1 MEFPEILKGAHVP
14 LTPGMTSDDAITL
27 ANGFYQ
33 TAVDP
38 AQFKKTQ
45 TFWNTES
52 LLQIDLIDPV
62 TNEVFTH
69 FVNKV
74 YKKPVK
80 LNAAPIALS
89 LDNPLISTV
98 APTELMGPIIV
109 LSDAVELEFLDEL
122 GSGNTYPII
131 GTNNNVAY
139 YLSSLFNAHQF
150 LGRWVS
156 GTMGDLATGGF
167 KLVYKGPSTDAPA
180 EFPMDPSPMVAVI
193 EILHG
198 QQKGFICLRT

>member
-14 LTPGMTSDDAITL
+14 LTPRMTSDEAITL

-33 TAVDP
+33 TTLDASL
-38 AQFKKTQ
+38 FKKTQ
-45 TFWNTES
+45 VFWNNEAM
-52 LLQIDLIDPV
+52 LQIDLIEPYSQ
-62 TNEVFTH
+62 EVVGH
-69 FVNKV
+69 FVNKTFQ
-74 YKKPVK
+74 
-80 LNAAPIALS
+80 AASAPAVPLLLLS
-89 LDNPLISTV
+89 NPLVSEVEV
-98 APTELMGPIIV
+98 AELLGPVIV
-109 LSDAVELEFLDEL
+109 LDSAVEIEFLDEL

-139 YLSSLFNAHQF
+139 YLSSLLNAYQF
-150 LGRWVS
+150 LNGWVS
-156 GTMGDLATGGF
+156 GTMGVLATGGF
-167 KLVYKGPSTDAPA
+167 RLVYKGPSEGLPA

>member
-1 MEFPEILKGAHVP
+1 MEFPEVLKGAHVP
-14 LTPGMTSDDAITL
+14 LNPGMTSDEAITL

-33 TAVDP
+33 TSVDP
-38 AQFKKTQ
+38 TQFKKTQ
-45 TFWNTES
+45 SFWNTES
-52 LLQIDLIDPV
+52 VLQIDLIDPF
-62 TNEVFTH
+62 TNEVVTS
-69 FVNKV
+69 FVNKT
-74 YKKPVK
+74 YKVNHSVAVEPVM
-80 LNAAPIALS
+80 LS
-89 LDNPLISTV
+89 LDNPLVTTETPI
-98 APTELMGPIIV
+98 ELMGQVIV
-109 LSDAVELEFLDEL
+109 LGSPVELEFLDEL

-139 YLSSLFNAHQF
+139 YLSGLLNAYQF

-167 KLVYKGPSTDAPA
+167 KLVYKGPSEDLPA
-180 EFPMDPSPMVAVI
+180 GFPMDPSPMVAVI